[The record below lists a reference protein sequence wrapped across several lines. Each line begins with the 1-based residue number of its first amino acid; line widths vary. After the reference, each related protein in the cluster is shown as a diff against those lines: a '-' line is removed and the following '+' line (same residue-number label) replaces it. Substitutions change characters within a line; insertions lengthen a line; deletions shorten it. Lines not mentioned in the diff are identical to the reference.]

1 MIKNKKKDD
10 QIFSFGPVTYDD
22 VLKTTTTPKKQEKIT
37 LGTAKAKVSQLS
49 DIPTK
54 TLKRKSDYFAEYI
67 YKNINQCFSKSI
79 FPIVFEISWR
89 TRVYKK
95 ELEDPNITI
104 GHVAYYPLFPKF
116 TKNVSMIKF
125 SSIWILYCPNI
136 GTGLVEITTPNAAW

>member
-1 MIKNKKKDD
+1 MKISTDHGYDDDFITTYDQVTKAFSKFRNHASIIMIKNKKKDD

-79 FPIVFEISWR
+79 FAIVFEISWHNPC
-89 TRVYKK
+89 
-95 ELEDPNITI
+95 L
-104 GHVAYYPLFPKF
+104 
-116 TKNVSMIKF
+116 
-125 SSIWILYCPNI
+125 
-136 GTGLVEITTPNAAW
+136 